1 MIDLNKCTCQIVS
14 TQEVGLEIQAGL
26 GRQNCGLPLRVGLV
40 DGVAGPRSLGRAIFS
55 GLDSK
60 SPWGNDPDV
69 SQAVLL
75 LEAIVFPARGW

>member
-1 MIDLNKCTCQIVS
+1 MDLNKCTCQMVS

-40 DGVAGPRSLGRAIFS
+40 GGVAGPRSLHRAIFS
-55 GLDSK
+55 ELDSK
-60 SPWGNDPDV
+60 LLWGTDPGM
-69 SQAVLL
+69 SQAALL

>member
-1 MIDLNKCTCQIVS
+1 MVI
-14 TQEVGLEIQAGL
+14 TQEMGLDIQAGI

-40 DGVAGPRSLGRAIFS
+40 DGGACPRALGRAIFS

-69 SQAVLL
+69 SQAVLS
-75 LEAIVFPARGW
+75 LEAIVIPARGW